1 VNKHER
7 VAAALAGNAVDRP
20 PVSTWRHF
28 VDREQNAADLAGV
41 MLDYHRT
48 YDWDVMKVNPRA
60 TYFAEAWG
68 NTYDFGQYFSV
79 VPKATRVAL
88 ASVGDLD
95 GVRPIDPTGGP
106 FVEQLEALDLI
117 RRGLD
122 GDAPIIQ
129 TVFSPLSVIGWMAG
143 GPAGFKVPGLPSSL
157 PLLRQAI
164 EEAPEALESALDAV
178 TETLVGYARATRE
191 AGADGLFFAIVRLAR
206 EGYLTR
212 EEYARF
218 GRPYDLRVLEAVA
231 DPRSMSCTSAAI
243 TSTLT
248 PSRSIPSTP
257 SPGTARRRATR
268 RSARRSR
275 LHQLP

>member
-1 VNKHER
+1 MNKHER
-7 VAAALAGNAVDRP
+7 VAAALTGNAVDRP

-28 VDREQNAADLAGV
+28 VDREQNAADLAGA

-164 EEAPEALESALDAV
+164 EEAP
-178 TETLVGYARATRE
+178 
-191 AGADGLFFAIVRLAR
+191 
-206 EGYLTR
+206 
-212 EEYARF
+212 
-218 GRPYDLRVLEAVA
+218 
-231 DPRSMSCTSAAI
+231 
-243 TSTLT
+243 
-248 PSRSIPSTP
+248 
-257 SPGTARRRATR
+257 
-268 RSARRSR
+268 
-275 LHQLP
+275 